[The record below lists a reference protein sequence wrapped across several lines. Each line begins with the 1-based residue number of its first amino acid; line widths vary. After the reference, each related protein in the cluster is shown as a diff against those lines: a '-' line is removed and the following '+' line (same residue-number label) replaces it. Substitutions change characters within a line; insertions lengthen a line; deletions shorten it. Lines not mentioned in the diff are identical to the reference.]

1 MILKVSQSL
10 ATIED
15 LLRNKH
21 FPEALQNLRSIDSST
36 LHGKE
41 YGIYC
46 ILLTEVSLYV
56 GDYSVNCIDH
66 AIEVFRYD
74 SDTDK
79 FARAKFLKGWW
90 LITQG
95 KYFEAREILLEAN
108 INYLR
113 CKNLS
118 GAARALNHL
127 SFVSLQLGNIE
138 SAIQNL
144 EKCVVIYRELKDR
157 SSESVISM
165 NLAYLV
171 FMAGRLRDSISKYK
185 EIHMDILKEGEKN
198 TLIYYSMSALPHAL
212 KGDIAAARKTIEK
225 CKPYL
230 DKYIRE
236 KAFYFENLGLIS
248 ILDGDYKT
256 AEEALKSGLE
266 ISLEIAPESALVSQ
280 TKRLF
285 GDLYVATNKY
295 GLAEKYAKEALAVA
309 EKINERVEIAACY
322 RVFAQVEQQ
331 RGTEPTASQRP
342 GPRRASGGA
351 PSDKAREWYKKAI
364 DLFSLI
370 SSRYELAVTR
380 YLAATSGLYYN
391 GERTAML
398 YLAREYFESEDV
410 AHYVAKIDAK
420 LRKIQLPRTKIN
432 KSGQAC
438 ATIIVVNQKMKKCVE
453 LARNVAQSEMT
464 VLLTGVT
471 GTGKDHLARY
481 IHYHS
486 GRTGKFVPL
495 NAAAIQDTMIEAEL
509 FGSTRGAFTGSRDR
523 AGLFE
528 EADNGTFYLNE
539 VANASPEFQAKL
551 LEVLETRRVR
561 RLGENRVRRVNFR
574 LIAASNQDLQQR
586 MRDNLF
592 RPDLY
597 HRLNEI
603 RIHLPSL
610 DERQDDTPALVE
622 HFLTFAGFD
631 LTDGG
636 ERDME
641 QLGRILS
648 QRRWP
653 GNVRQL
659 QAEVKRIWAASK
671 GDLRKMLKLAEE
683 SKPMSERDELLT
695 VLEQTGWNRR
705 EAARLLGVSDTAVRR
720 RIRKFNLSKTPA
732 E

>member
-1 MILKVSQSL
+1 MLREVDSTSL
-10 ATIED
+10 SEEE
-15 LLRNKH
+15 R
-21 FPEALQNLRSIDSST
+21 
-36 LHGKE
+36 G
-41 YGIYC
+41 YYC
-46 ILLTEVSLYV
+46 ILLTEASIQV
-56 GDYSVNCIDH
+56 GDYSTACIDD
-66 AIEVFRYD
+66 AIEVFRY
-74 SDTDK
+74 SLDTEK
-79 FARAKFLKGWW
+79 FARAKFLKGWH
-90 LITQG
+90 LSLLGEYSKAKQT
-95 KYFEAREILLEAN
+95 LLEAYV
-108 INYLR
+108 NYVR
-113 CKNLS
+113 CKNLHDA
-118 GAARALNHL
+118 GRALSRL
-127 SFVSLQLGNIE
+127 SFVTFHMGDIE
-138 SAIQNL
+138 TTVNNLKQCIQ
-144 EKCVVIYRELKDR
+144 IYEELHDR
-157 SSESVISM
+157 HTETKM
-165 NLAYLV
+165 AHNLAVVYYV
-171 FMAGRLRDSISKYK
+171 SGQLRDSLATYDSYPVSG
-185 EIHMDILKEGEKN
+185 LKNDEKAVFN
-198 TLIYYSMSALPHAL
+198 FYLTAAMAHAL
-212 KGDIAAARKTIEK
+212 RSNMSTSKGTIK
-225 CKPYL
+225 NSTPLL
-230 DKYIRE
+230 DKYVRG
-236 KAFYFENLGLIS
+236 KAQYYEYHGWIS
-248 ILDGDYKT
+248 LLDQDYKT

-280 TKRLF
+280 IKRLF
-285 GDLYVATNKY
+285 GDLYIATHKWD
-295 GLAEKYAKEALAVA
+295 LSEKYAAEALTVA
-309 EKINERVEIAACY
+309 EKINERVEIAACW
-322 RVFAQVEQQ
+322 RIFAQVEHH
-331 RGTEPTASQRP
+331 RGNE
-342 GPRRASGGA
+342 
-351 PSDKAREWYKKAI
+351 DKARGWYKKAI

-391 GERTAML
+391 GEHTAML

-438 ATIIVVNQKMKKCVE
+438 STIIVVNQKMKKLIE

-464 VLLTGVT
+464 VLLTGAT

-486 GRTGKFVPL
+486 GRTGKFVPF
-495 NAAAIQDTMIEAEL
+495 NAAAVQDTMIEAEL

-561 RLGENRVRRVNFR
+561 RLGENKTRNINFR

-592 RPDLY
+592 RLDLY

-603 RIHLPSL
+603 HIDLPPL
-610 DERQDDTPALVE
+610 DQRKDDIPALVE

-631 LTDGG
+631 LTDGS
-636 ERDME
+636 EQDME

-648 QRRWP
+648 RRRWP

-683 SKPMSERDELLT
+683 SRPTSERDELLT
-695 VLEQTGWNRR
+695 VLEQTSWNRR